1 MHRLTVAIS
10 AYVGL
15 EEGME
20 VYNALQTCG
29 RPDRPSI
36 ATGCPCRSTTSSL
49 NSQALGGRDGRV
61 VEKMSG
67 VVTTIGGMKE
77 GRQKFATSTRTA
89 IKITSVITIAGTV
102 LRSAVPTK
110 IPNIRA
116 NNAYAI
122 GTIPHISQ

>member
-1 MHRLTVAIS
+1 MHRLYRAIS
-10 AYVGL
+10 AYVGF

-49 NSQALGGRDGRV
+49 SSQALGGIDGRV
-61 VEKMSG
+61 AEKMSG
-67 VVTTIGGMKE
+67 VVITIGGMKE
-77 GRQKFATSTRTA
+77 SRHEVATNTRTA
-89 IKITSVITIAGTV
+89 IKITSMIAIARTV

-110 IPNIRA
+110 RPSISA
-116 NNAYAI
+116 NNTYAM
-122 GTIPHISQ
+122 